1 MAGIPEDKFI
11 MTDEKY
17 QSGVAVDEYAGKIS
31 IVNARQGKDGNVY
44 SEWAYPQK
52 RVDGENVPGQ
62 KALPWKILLGGSQ
75 AEAISIL
82 KKLLIMVGD
91 VQTEETYNSVPVTD
105 DKDSDSTIPF

>member
-1 MAGIPEDKFI
+1 MPAIPEDQFI

-17 QSGVAVDEYAGKIS
+17 KSGVAVDEYGGKIS

-44 SEWAYPQK
+44 SEWAYPQQ
-52 RVDGENVPGQ
+52 RIDGENVPGQ

-91 VQTEETYNSVPVTD
+91 VQAEENYNSVPVTD
-105 DKDSDSTIPF
+105 DKDSDSIPF

>member
-1 MAGIPEDKFI
+1 MAIPENKFI

-17 QSGVAVDEYAGKIS
+17 KSGIAVDEYGGKIS
-31 IVNARQGKDGNVY
+31 VVNAKQGKDGNIY
-44 SEWAYPQK
+44 AEWAYPQK
-52 RVDGENVPGQ
+52 YVDGEKIPHT
-62 KALPWKILLGGSQ
+62 KALPWKILLG
-75 AEAISIL
+75 ADRTAAISIL